1 MLNMS
6 TFSRWRKVELLD
18 LAEKLK
24 IQDIPHSVRK
34 NELIHKI
41 EDHLNVLNEPLDVE
55 VDYPELKSFYDAI
68 VLKHENEEEAE
79 PAVEADEEEEESV
92 EDTNYSKLDFSEEED
107 DDSTFKFG
115 FENYVSDIVV
125 RVKQWNE
132 SLQDS
137 LSTIQSIDKIF
148 YLIEFYFIIRPLIEH
163 QDAALSVSTLVTWV
177 TGSLL
182 VPGLVAYYINFI
194 RYDLTSI
201 EFDPMVFHLAKFLV
215 SLAILNVKLNT
226 SGDRWDYVRL
236 GLTSWVLYLGQLP
249 LIFALVGALLTL
261 YIF

>member
-1 MLNMS
+1 MS

-24 IQDIPHSVRK
+24 LPNVAHNVRK
-34 NELIHKI
+34 NDLIHTI

-55 VDYPELKSFYDAI
+55 VDYPELKSFYDSI
-68 VLKHENEEEAE
+68 VLKHEEEPEVTAEEE
-79 PAVEADEEEEESV
+79 DEESV
-92 EDTNYSKLDFSEEED
+92 EEDNKNYNKLDFSEEDD

-115 FENYVSDIVV
+115 FENYLSDIVV
-125 RVKQWNE
+125 KVKEFNE

-148 YLIEFYFIIRPLIEH
+148 YLIEFYFIMRPLIEH
-163 QDAALSVSTLVTWV
+163 QDAALSLSTLITWI
-177 TGSLL
+177 SFSFLL
-182 VPGLVAYYINFI
+182 PAIIAYYINFI
-194 RYDLTSI
+194 RYDLTTI
-201 EFDPMVFHLAKFLV
+201 EFDPMVFHLAKFLI
-215 SLAILNVKLNT
+215 SLAILNLKLST
-226 SGDRWDYVRL
+226 TGDRWDYARL
-236 GLTSWVLYLGQLP
+236 GLTSWVHYLGQVP